1 MEEECCCLRGANEC
15 RHDFRQVL
23 APFTST
29 SVMNIEKSQ
38 DIRFTKSG
46 NTRITLIAL
55 HYLKLRD
62 RAGSSGLML

>member
-1 MEEECCCLRGANEC
+1 MEESCYARLELEDGR
-15 RHDFRQVL
+15 RRDFRQVL
-23 APFTST
+23 GLFTST

-62 RAGSSGLML
+62 RAA